1 MLRQMAYPFAI
12 NLCFFTFVF
21 LMSKIL
27 DIMQLVVNYRASLW
41 AVLAMI
47 VFVIPYFLVF
57 VIPLSVMMSV
67 LLTFLRMSADNEIV
81 ALKAGGVGMGKL
93 IAPVL
98 CFCAVGA
105 FLTAA
110 MTFYGLP
117 WGKRS
122 LEELVEEVAATSIDV
137 GLKERNF
144 NDNFEG
150 VMLYVSNID
159 IKTKTLIDVFIE
171 DQRTEDMSSTVIA
184 PKGKLF
190 SDPEKKI
197 FQMRLYNG
205 LINQVSLKNRTAH
218 TLKFDTYDL
227 NLELKKSGVAKG
239 AGSRDESAMWFS
251 ELRRHIESMPEKNEE
266 YYEALLELH
275 KKFSMPAACIVLGF
289 LAFPL
294 GLQAKRSKRSFG
306 LGLGLLFFL
315 LFYLILSAG
324 KIYGETGEAPPALA
338 MWAPNIVLAVVGIY
352 FMKRAL
358 EERPFNFRL
367 FSGRLRKKLFK
378 YRTGTHGRRTFQ

>member
-21 LMSKIL
+21 LMFKIL
-27 DIMQLVVNYRASLW
+27 DIMQLVVNYKASLA
-41 AVLAMI
+41 AVLSMI
-47 VFVIPYFLVF
+47 FFIVPYFLVF

-67 LLTFLRMSADNEIV
+67 LLTFLRMSSDNEIV
-81 ALKAGGVGMGKL
+81 ALKAGGIGIGKL

-98 CFCAVGA
+98 CFCAFGA

-122 LEELVEEVAATSIDV
+122 LENLISEVAASSIDV
-137 GLKERNF
+137 GLKERHF
-144 NDNFEG
+144 NDSFEG
-150 VMLYVSNID
+150 MTLYVSNID

-171 DQRTEDMSSTVIA
+171 DNRTEDMSSTVIA

-190 SDPEKKI
+190 SDPEKRM
-197 FQMRLYNG
+197 FQLRLYNG
-205 LINQVSLKNRTAH
+205 AINQVSLKNRAAH

-227 NLELKKSGVAKG
+227 SLDLKKSEAANKSG
-239 AGSRDESAMWFS
+239 RTDESAMWFT
-251 ELRRHIESMPEKNEE
+251 ELRRYIKGMPEKNGE
-266 YYEALLELH
+266 YFEALLELH
-275 KKFSMPAACIVLGF
+275 KKFSMPAACLVLGF

-294 GLQAKRSKRSFG
+294 GIQSKGAKRSFG

-315 LFYLILSAG
+315 LFSLILSAG
-324 KIYGETGEAPPALA
+324 KIYGETGVIPPALA
-338 MWAPNIVLAVVGIY
+338 MWAPNLILAVFAVY
-352 FMKRAL
+352 FFNRAAR
-358 EERPFNFRL
+358 ERTFKIAR
-367 FSGRLRKKLFK
+367 FSGRLLKKK
-378 YRTGTHGRRTFQ
+378 MTYRIEA